1 MRAMHKQSIRV
12 VYPTDGAR
20 IALRTEH
27 DWDTNIEAI
36 GENGCTVAGIGDPG
50 RSNDSQSGGA
60 WEFLI
65 ETEQPYF
72 YFKPVLIREDG
83 AQWSR
88 GENFLAVATSGA
100 PLEVHPYFREDTNC
114 SVCELMPPLASASG
128 REHRFRVFLPP
139 GYYENTL
146 KKYPVLYMHD
156 GHNLFFK
163 EEAFVGNTWRA
174 DEVLTMLDKMNAIE
188 EVIVVGIHPNDR
200 MTEYTLPGYE
210 DYGSFLVET
219 LKPLIDAKYR
229 ILTGPANTAVMGSS
243 LGGVVSFYL
252 GWQWPEVFGKIACLS
267 STFTFRDDLL
277 EHISFKAK
285 RKIRI
290 HLDSG

>member
-1 MRAMHKQSIRV
+1 MHKQLIRV
-12 VYPTDGAR
+12 IYPTDGAR

-27 DWDTNIEAI
+27 DWDTNIEAM
-36 GENGCTVAGIGDPG
+36 GQNGRAVAGIGDSN
-50 RSNDSQSGGA
+50 RSNDSRTVCA

-65 ETEQPYF
+65 ETERPYF
-72 YFKPVLIREDG
+72 YFKPVLLREDG

-100 PLEVHPYFREDTNC
+100 PLEVHPYFREDTHC

-210 DYGSFLVET
+210 DYGRFLVET

-229 ILTGPANTAVMGSS
+229 TTAAGRATTTRLAQHARPAHLERIPSR
-243 LGGVVSFYL
+243 LGAFLSRVSR
-252 GWQWPEVFGKIACLS
+252 S
-267 STFTFRDDLL
+267 
-277 EHISFKAK
+277 KA
-285 RKIRI
+285 
-290 HLDSG
+290 